1 MGETASIVARNADRM
16 QGSSSTFLEQLEAAP
31 TGPRFRLFRWVVV
44 PLLLLAAATA
54 LGRWAGFDLGAQE
67 MIYRA
72 GGDSWALGDHWFWQ
86 GLYHLGTWPTLI
98 VVIAAVCGYLL
109 SWYRQP
115 FRRWR
120 RVFLFLVFSGLIGPG
135 VIANLTLK
143 EYWGRP
149 RPREVETLGGHN
161 AFEPVLSIDKS
172 SDGKSFPCGH
182 ATMGFY
188 FFCGFFLLRRHRRD
202 LAGMFGIGA
211 LTVGSLMGIARM
223 LQGAHFFSDVAWAA
237 AVCWFT
243 PMGLYYAF
251 KLDRGLV
258 RRGLGEAKMPLWL
271 RISTG
276 AIAVLFLGAVLLA
289 SPYRDQRNIFI
300 VNDFAKS
307 GPLVVHLRL
316 TKGET
321 DISAGE
327 DFTITGEAYGH
338 GVPTSQI
345 AEYYEEVNQGD
356 HSFLLYSERLSGWLA
371 EVNEQLKVR
380 IPFARLSQLKID
392 TSEAKIW
399 IDLEGVENDTIIRLQ
414 SGEATVSVR
423 PGRSSVRVRG
433 PGAKAVEGSKPS
445 GDFRCRI
452 ITEAAFTGRILIE

>member
-1 MGETASIVARNADRM
+1 MGETASIVAGNANPM
-16 QGSSSTFLEQLEAAP
+16 NAGGSTFLEDFEAEP
-31 TGPRFRLFRWVVV
+31 IGPRFRLRWVTV
-44 PLLLLAAATA
+44 PLLVLAFATA
-54 LGRWAGFDLGAQE
+54 LGRWAGFDFGVQKL
-67 MIYRA
+67 IYRA
-72 GGDSWALGDHWFWQ
+72 GGNSWALGDHWFWQ

-98 VVIAAVCGYLL
+98 VVVAAICGYLL
-109 SWYRQP
+109 SWYRRP

-120 RVFLFLVFSGLIGPG
+120 RVFLFLVLSGLIGPG

-161 AFEPVLSIDKS
+161 AFEPVLSVDRS

-188 FFCGFFLLRRHRRD
+188 FFCGFFLLRRHRRN
-202 LAGMFGIGA
+202 LAELFLIGA
-211 LTVGSLMGIARM
+211 LIVGSLMGVARM

-251 KLDRGLV
+251 KLDRGLA

-271 RISTG
+271 T
-276 AIAVLFLGAVLLA
+276 IAVGTTVVSILGAVLLA

-300 VNDFAKS
+300 VNEFAKT
-307 GPLVVHLRL
+307 GPLIVHLRL

-321 DISAGE
+321 EIFAGE
-327 DFTITGEAYGH
+327 EFGITGEAYGH

-345 AEYYEEVNQGD
+345 AEYYEESDNGD
-356 HSFLLYSERLSGWLA
+356 HAFLLYSERLSGWLA

-380 IPFARLSQLKID
+380 IPFERLSHLKID

-399 IDLEGVENDTIIRLQ
+399 IDLDGVQRDSTIRLL
-414 SGEATVSVR
+414 SGEGRVFVR
-423 PGRSSVRVRG
+423 SGRSSVRVRG
-433 PGAKAVEGSKPS
+433 PGAKNVEGKKRD
-445 GDFRCRI
+445 GEFRCRI
-452 ITEAAFTGRILIE
+452 VTEEAFSGRISIE